1 MLATWWYTWTFCP
14 RIMLSQAHL
23 MLAEVKIPHKNSRC
37 ITPYWTWQRRP
48 PLSPISL
55 KECHLGLLKESI
67 WRCHMVS
74 ILITLKRN
82 KTDRK
87 KLTAKNKSLKQAL
100 SFVSL
105 LRSTRYSNNFFYGV
119 RPFVSKCDSGTRHLR
134 PTNSFRGLII
144 GRVVCPLFYKKN

>member
-23 MLAEVKIPHKNSRC
+23 MLAEVKIPHKNSDALHP
-37 ITPYWTWQRRP
+37 TEHD
-48 PLSPISL
+48 SV
-55 KECHLGLLKESI
+55 GLHCLQLAWRNVILDCSKRV